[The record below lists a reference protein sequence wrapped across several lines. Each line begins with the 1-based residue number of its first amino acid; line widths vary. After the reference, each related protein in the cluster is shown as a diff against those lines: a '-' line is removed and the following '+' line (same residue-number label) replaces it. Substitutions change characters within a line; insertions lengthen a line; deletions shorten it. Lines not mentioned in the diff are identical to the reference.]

1 MTIFNVVAT
10 VARPTQHL
18 SIGVLTGL
26 LVIVVLL
33 SACQPSDSV
42 SADQQNNLQGSTD
55 QPVNN
60 DGVSAVVEDD
70 LFSDIVPTYADAPTD
85 EAIAS
90 GVDVNRDVSAITVAT
105 ACQNETLVKAFKAQ
119 QSDRQVKG
127 CGTIIKTLPD
137 DNDGSRHQKIL
148 VELEGVSPKQTVLLV
163 HNIDLAPRVAEV
175 SKGTSL
181 SFYGEY
187 VYNNKGGLVHW
198 THHDP
203 AARHQGGWIDS
214 NGVRYQ

>member
-26 LVIVVLL
+26 LVSVVLL

-90 GVDVNRDVSAITVAT
+90 GVDVNRDFSVITVAT
-105 ACQNETLVKAFKAQ
+105 ACQNETLVNAFKAQ

-127 CGTIIKTLPD
+127 CGIIIKALPD

-203 AARHQGGWIDS
+203 AARRQGGWIDS